1 MSKPNED
8 RDVYYIPPNFLTS
21 GRLFGGMIRARNA
34 IEACVLVLLTGVPII
49 KLPFSLTTRII
60 ILCLVSL
67 PLGIFG
73 VIGFEGDSLS
83 EFAVN
88 WVRWLIH
95 RRTLYRSDTPVPE
108 APEKPMKAVSGMS
121 APKPPEQLGIKIKEN
136 PKKRKK
142 RKPVKKLHKASKHK
156 SSVAKKK
163 QPLHAEDF
171 IPVKDI
177 RNGIIET
184 TDDRYLRVIEVEPI
198 NFLLRNISEQK
209 NIVASFASW
218 MKISPV
224 KVQIKVLTKKAD
236 SLAVLIPC
244 VLYIAGIIAQFMIN
258 INAWKAAGSDYSV
271 SPGLPSLELADV
283 FRSIFHFPEGLIAIG
298 VVVVGIV
305 LICIFGLRI
314 GWGQNGVTDSDR
326 NLTVSSSGSYGTASF
341 MSPKEAS
348 ACFDV
353 TSAKKTEQDILGMLP
368 DGQILTLPKNTRLN
382 SNLAVCGSSG
392 TGKSRSISRNLVLQ
406 AVKRGE
412 SLILTDPK
420 SELYESMS
428 EYLRDNGYTVKVF
441 NLIEMDHSDSWNCL
455 NEVGSSELMAQTFAD
470 IVLQNTSGDSKDAFW
485 YNAELNLLKALVLYV
500 ALEMPPEQRNLAT
513 VYDLL
518 YTQTEKGL
526 SDIMASISHEHV
538 NQYTGELLPPSPA
551 AAPYAIFKQSSDTV
565 RTSVIIGLGSKLA
578 VLQAQQVRNITSYNE
593 IDLELPGKQKCA
605 YFCIVSDQDSTF
617 DFLSSLFFSFLF
629 IRLIRYADGYC
640 EGGMLSTKVKFVLD
654 EFPNCCLIPDFTKK
668 CSTIRSR
675 GCSVAVFFQNV
686 GQMRNRYPD
695 DQWQEILG
703 ACDSTVFLGCTD
715 MLTAEY
721 FSDRIGTASVEVE
734 GTMRELNTMHITN
747 YTPRFRKTNSLGR
760 RQLLTPDEVLRLPPD
775 QVLIFIRG
783 QKVMRAK
790 RYDYSLHPDYKK
802 LKSRKAILHEP
813 DWKTSQASSVSATG
827 PSPSSSMATPVEKGS
842 GNRQKKPP
850 AKPARN
856 TEREVVNA
864 DDIF

>member
-1 MSKPNED
+1 MITCKNDRLLELLWFVGYCIEFPTQLAVRIGGGAEWNRRVMYRAIREGYVKLYRRKHKRHVIRSLSLTQKGFDYVAQSDPEAVAMIYSRINCSERVYPSKVDKILRLHAIAVGTVMAHAADAEILISQKPSLMSPAKRTSNTITPDPTQCYYYASHELRVAIEEYSPESVSKSSRTIGIVVKGKHCYFLYFTGSTRMYWMKNSEENYAAAVKSLLLARGFGVTTIHQVVIGSTMSVAQRLCHSAKPFGNKYF
-8 RDVYYIPPNFLTS
+8 VVSTFFAQCLFLT
-21 GRLFGGMIRARNA
+21 NN
-34 IEACVLVLLTGVPII
+34 PD
-49 KLPFSLTTRII
+49 
-60 ILCLVSL
+60 
-67 PLGIFG
+67 
-73 VIGFEGDSLS
+73 GDSLLKIILNPDMAL
-83 EFAVN
+83 ELNQAI
-88 WVRWLIH
+88 LAPYH
-95 RRTLYRSDTPVPE
+95 PPRTPNREYDAIDV
-108 APEKPMKAVSGMS
+108 
-121 APKPPEQLGIKIKEN
+121 QHD
-136 PKKRKK
+136 
-142 RKPVKKLHKASKHK
+142 KPVILNYQCDLLKLS
-156 SSVAKKK
+156 
-163 QPLHAEDF
+163 
-171 IPVKDI
+171 DI
-177 RNGIIET
+177 RPIPEGFRGSPIMLCFDYQTQTVQGI
-184 TDDRYLRVIEVEPI
+184 VGPAIEV
-198 NFLLRNISEQK
+198 R
-209 NIVASFASW
+209 
-218 MKISPV
+218 PV
-224 KVQIKVLTKKAD
+224 
-236 SLAVLIPC
+236 
-244 VLYIAGIIAQFMIN
+244 
-258 INAWKAAGSDYSV
+258 
-271 SPGLPSLELADV
+271 
-283 FRSIFHFPEGLIAIG
+283 
-298 VVVVGIV
+298 
-305 LICIFGLRI
+305 
-314 GWGQNGVTDSDR
+314 
-326 NLTVSSSGSYGTASF
+326 
-341 MSPKEAS
+341 
-348 ACFDV
+348 
-353 TSAKKTEQDILGMLP
+353 
-368 DGQILTLPKNTRLN
+368 
-382 SNLAVCGSSG
+382 
-392 TGKSRSISRNLVLQ
+392 
-406 AVKRGE
+406 
-412 SLILTDPK
+412 
-420 SELYESMS
+420 ESM
-428 EYLRDNGYTVKVF
+428 NTVKVF

-813 DWKTSQASSVSATG
+813 DWKTSQASSVYYSLQSDG
-827 PSPSSSMATPVEKGS
+827 Q
-842 GNRQKKPP
+842 RQ
-850 AKPARN
+850 R
-856 TEREVVNA
+856 V
-864 DDIF
+864 